1 MSRSERLFTLLAAL
15 RRLPAPATAAQLAA
29 QTGVSPRSIYRD
41 IDSLRAG
48 GARIDG
54 ERGFGYTLVED
65 GALPPQT
72 FNRIELEALIL
83 GLSEVRHMGDPA
95 LSGAA
100 QSVLDKVAATLPSLG
115 QQHLLHAVSQVHHFG
130 QRYARLPDM
139 DLIRTCCWRE
149 EALNIEYVDR
159 NGAASRR
166 TIWPLAI
173 VYLEQMLVVLARC
186 CLRDDFR
193 MFRAERIASAT
204 PTGDTFRPRRAALL
218 RDYRARM

>member
-1 MSRSERLFTLLAAL
+1 MSRSERLFALLAAL
-15 RRLPAPATAAQLAA
+15 RRLPSPATAAQLAA
-29 QTGVSPRSIYRD
+29 HTGVSPRSIYRD

-54 ERGFGYTLVED
+54 ERGYGYTLVED

-72 FNRIELEALIL
+72 FSRIEIEALIL

-95 LSGAA
+95 LSRAA
-100 QSVLDKVAATLPSLG
+100 QAVLDKVAATLPSLS

-130 QRYARLPDM
+130 QRYSALPDM
-139 DLIRTCCWRE
+139 DLIRACCWRE
-149 EALNIEYVDR
+149 EALAIDYVDR

-173 VYLEQMLVVLARC
+173 VYLDRMLVVLARC

-193 MFRAERIASAT
+193 MFRAERIASVAR
-204 PTGDTFRPRRAALL
+204 TGDSFRPRRAALL
-218 RDYRARM
+218 REYRARM

>member
-95 LSGAA
+95 LSTAA
-100 QSVLDKVAATLPSLG
+100 QSVLDKVAATLPSLS

-130 QRYARLPDM
+130 QRYTALPDM
-139 DLIRTCCWRE
+139 DLIRNCCWRE

-159 NGAASRR
+159 NGATSSR

-173 VYLEQMLVVLARC
+173 VYLDRMLVLLARC

-204 PTGDTFRPRRAALL
+204 ATGDSFRPRRAALL

>member
-1 MSRSERLFTLLAAL
+1 MSRSERLFALLAAL
-15 RRLPAPATAAQLAA
+15 RRLPSPATAAQLAA
-29 QTGVSPRSIYRD
+29 HTGVSVRSIYRD

-54 ERGFGYTLVED
+54 ERGYGYTLVED

-72 FNRIELEALIL
+72 FSRIELEALIL

-100 QSVLDKVAATLPSLG
+100 QAVLDKVSATLPSLS

-130 QRYARLPDM
+130 QRYSALPDM
-139 DLIRTCCWRE
+139 DLIRACCWRE
-149 EALNIEYVDR
+149 EALAIDYVDR

-173 VYLEQMLVVLARC
+173 VYLDRMLVVLARC

-193 MFRAERIASAT
+193 MFRAERIASAAR
-204 PTGDTFRPRRAALL
+204 TGDTFRPRRAALL
-218 RDYRARM
+218 REYRARM

>member
-1 MSRSERLFTLLAAL
+1 MSRSERLFQLLAAL

-29 QTGVSPRSIYRD
+29 QTGVSMRSIYRD

-48 GARIDG
+48 GARIDA
-54 ERGFGYTLVED
+54 ERGVGYTLVDD

-72 FNRIELEALIL
+72 FSRIELEALIL

-100 QSVLDKVAATLPSLG
+100 QSVLDKVAATLPSLS
-115 QQHLLHAVSQVHHFG
+115 QQHMLHAVSQVHHFG
-130 QRYARLPDM
+130 QRYSALPDM
-139 DLIRTCCWRE
+139 DLIRACCWRE
-149 EALNIEYVDR
+149 EALAIDYVDR
-159 NGAASRR
+159 EGVSTRR

-173 VYLEQMLVVLARC
+173 VYLDQMLVVLARC

-193 MFRAERIASAT
+193 MFRAERIAAAT
-204 PTGDTFRPRRAALL
+204 PTGVTFRPRRAALL
-218 RDYRARM
+218 RAYRARM